1 MKKMNALY
9 VEIYLIKNYLIKIIE
24 LLLPGSFLFIKAS
37 DIFLHIWEIK
47 ELTKLKILIR

>member
-24 LLLPGSFLFIKAS
+24 LYYRYFYSVQFYL
-37 DIFLHIWEIK
+37 
-47 ELTKLKILIR
+47 LTKLKILIR